1 MVLAL
6 AVFCKGHGD
15 SNMNAASRD
24 IVLKQVLDAPTAPF
38 NEHAVIAAITQW
50 ADIHRI
56 LARSDKWG
64 NLLLE
69 WTGDR
74 PAKKHSDPQPTWVFA
89 AHMDH
94 PGFVVRRVQGLKV
107 WADFM
112 GGVRD
117 QYFAGARVAFHTQA
131 GAIKAVVKSIKHAK
145 GRTYPQ
151 AQLELAHKAPLAEG
165 TLGMWD
171 FPAMVI
177 RDSKLSARACDDV
190 VGCATILC
198 ALEEI
203 INAKLP
209 NRVLALFTRA
219 EEVGFVGAM
228 AACQAKT
235 LPTSSLVVSIETSKA
250 QPAAPLGS
258 GAVVRVGDASRTFD
272 PALTAMVAATAVR
285 LASQDKQFKYSRQLM
300 PGGVCESTAYMAWGY
315 RTTGL
320 CLPLENYHNMGP
332 GNRIAPERVSLQ
344 DFDSLVKLLVAIAQ
358 QKPDPAPTDAA
369 LKQRLDTLFK
379 ERSGLLV
386 K

>member
-1 MVLAL
+1 
-6 AVFCKGHGD
+6 
-15 SNMNAASRD
+15 MNAKSRD

-50 ADIHRI
+50 AASNHVH
-56 LARSDKWG
+56 ARSDKWG

-69 WTGDR
+69 WPGDR
-74 PAKKHSDPQPTWVFA
+74 SAKKHADSQPTWVFA

-94 PGFVVRRVQGLKV
+94 PGFVARRMQGLKV
-107 WADFM
+107 WADFL

-117 QYFAGARVAFHTQA
+117 EYFPGARVAFHTQA
-131 GAIKAVVKSIKHAK
+131 GAVKAVIKSIKHAK
-145 GRTYPQ
+145 GQTYPQ
-151 AQLELAHKAPLAEG
+151 VLLELAHKAPLAEG

-171 FPAMVI
+171 FPAMAI
-177 RDSKLSARACDDV
+177 RGSKLSARACDDV
-190 VGCATILC
+190 VGCAAVLC
-198 ALEEI
+198 ALEDI
-203 INAKLP
+203 TQAKVP

-235 LPTSSLVVSIETSKA
+235 LPASAMVVTIETSKA
-250 QPAAPLGS
+250 QPAVPLGS
-258 GAVVRVGDASRTFD
+258 GAVVRVGDAARTFD
-272 PALTAMVAATAVR
+272 PALTAMVAATALR
-285 LASQDKQFKYSRQLM
+285 LAGQDKQFKYSRQLM

-358 QKPDPAPTDAA
+358 QKPDPAPTNAA
-369 LKQRLDTLFK
+369 LKQRLDGLLK
-379 ERSGLLV
+379 ERGGLLV